1 MSPFFHHHCLIL
13 HVSCMY
19 ITYMCPVVIVLSCFS
34 HYFSF
39 LKKKLTFFFCFS
51 TSYTSAAYVAN
62 PNVLVRVG
70 SVTSTSGTY
79 ATIRSVRK
87 TAASMTEDDLPNGI
101 SGGVAGNKV
110 SSHVSP
116 YATSYVATAPGS
128 NNYHVYSKPASP
140 TPSKISYYACTPLVS
155 IISAGTD
162 LPKLSLSY
170 LKSVIIIYT

>member
-1 MSPFFHHHCLIL
+1 VPCGYRFIMFFSLF
-13 HVSCMY
+13 Y
-19 ITYMCPVVIVLSCFS
+19 
-34 HYFSF
+34 F

-87 TAASMTEDDLPNGI
+87 TAASMTEDDLPNHCV

-155 IISAGTD
+155 IISETI
-162 LPKLSLSY
+162 
-170 LKSVIIIYT
+170 VISQIGNNNIYIIP

>member
-1 MSPFFHHHCLIL
+1 MPCGYSFIMFFSL
-13 HVSCMY
+13 
-19 ITYMCPVVIVLSCFS
+19 F
-34 HYFSF
+34 FF
-39 LKKKLTFFFCFS
+39 LKKKKLTFFFCFS

-87 TAASMTEDDLPNGI
+87 TAASMTEDDLPSHCA

-155 IISAGTD
+155 INSANTD
-162 LPKLSLSY
+162 LRNYRYISNR
-170 LKSVIIIYT
+170 

>member
-1 MSPFFHHHCLIL
+1 MSPFFHHHFFIL

-19 ITYMCPVVIVLSCFS
+19 IIYMCPVVIVLSCFS
-34 HYFSF
+34 PIF
-39 LKKKLTFFFCFS
+39 LSQEKKNLSTFFLFFFCFS

-87 TAASMTEDDLPNGI
+87 TAASMTEDDLPNHCV
-101 SGGVAGNKV
+101 SDGVTGNKV

-155 IISAGTD
+155 VISAGTD
-162 LPKLSLSY
+162 LQNYRYISNR
-170 LKSVIIIYT
+170 